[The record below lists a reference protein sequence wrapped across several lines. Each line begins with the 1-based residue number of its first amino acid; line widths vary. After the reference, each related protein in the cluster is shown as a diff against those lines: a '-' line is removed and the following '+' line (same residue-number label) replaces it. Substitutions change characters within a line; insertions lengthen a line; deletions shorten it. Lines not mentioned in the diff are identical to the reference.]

1 LDEEWVDPALSFVM
15 KTEEFMSIRSHVAQ
29 QAFDLALPV
38 VEELGFELVDAEY
51 KKEGTYYFL
60 RLFIDKRGGIS
71 IEDCEL
77 VSRAIDPVF
86 DKSLR
91 ESPDY
96 FEVSSPGLTR
106 PLVTP
111 SDYHRHEGEEVE
123 VTFYVAVNGK
133 KSHIGIIRK
142 PTQED
147 VELES
152 ADQTLKVT
160 YAEIA
165 SAKRTIKF

>member
-1 LDEEWVDPALSFVM
+1 
-15 KTEEFMSIRSHVAQ
+15 MSDRSRVAQ

-38 VEELGFELVDAEY
+38 VEGMGFDLVDAEY
-51 KKEGTYYFL
+51 KKEGSYYFL

-86 DKSLR
+86 DKQLH

-111 SDYHRHEGEEVE
+111 SDFSRHEGEEVE
-123 VTFYVAVNGK
+123 VSFYAAINGTK
-133 KSHIGIIRK
+133 NLTGIIVK
-142 PTQED
+142 ASQEAVVFASGD
-147 VELES
+147 EKLEVRFE
-152 ADQTLKVT
+152 Q
-160 YAEIA
+160 IA
-165 SAKRTIKF
+165 SAKRTINFKRTDKLIDITE